1 MLDGSIPPASIY
13 STWVETVEVW
23 SIDNDTLYDF
33 SGVVD
38 VILRLQD
45 QLSRFEELIITMRG
59 GSITLPAP
67 GIVQWRVEA
76 PAMFALRPKL
86 YKLIMVFQTDT
97 DITSLI
103 LGTVSVVE

>member
-13 STWVETVEVW
+13 STWIETVEVW
-23 SIDNDTLYDF
+23 SIDDDTLYDF

-38 VILRLQD
+38 VTLKLQD
-45 QLSRFEELIITMRG
+45 QLSRFDELILTMRG
-59 GSITLPAP
+59 GNITLPSP

-76 PAMFALRPKL
+76 GAMFALRPKL
-86 YKLIMVFQTDT
+86 YKLILLFQTDT
-97 DITSLI
+97 DITSVI